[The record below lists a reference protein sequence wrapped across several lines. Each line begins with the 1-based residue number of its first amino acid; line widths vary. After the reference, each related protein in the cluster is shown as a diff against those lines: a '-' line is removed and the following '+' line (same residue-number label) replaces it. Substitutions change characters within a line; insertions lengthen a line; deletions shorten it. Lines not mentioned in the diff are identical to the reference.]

1 MQSAS
6 LAAKLGR
13 GDLVG
18 YNPPPVQDPYT
29 NSQVIAGSQAG
40 GGGGTVDTGRTAA
53 AFVGV
58 LVIAGVAFYLWTR
71 NYQA

>member
-40 GGGGTVDTGRTAA
+40 TGQAVDTGRTAA